1 MLWVSHT
8 PVGQVYLF
16 TLLRLAR
23 WTIGRVPKPA
33 QGQQLRI
40 CFFLPVYFPC
50 TLQPHENLDTFRL
63 SVLGRPLDFLFF
75 ISCSIDWYS
84 ALQIPSLQIHKSLP
98 SLLETR
104 PPHYLR
110 PEHMPRFLVS

>member
-1 MLWVSHT
+1 MMGKGMAGMGHTPGCSLSQPVHLPLGGAAGVLMAVKQTASLLMLWVSHT

-23 WTIGRVPKPA
+23 GTIGRVPKPA

-50 TLQPHENLDTFRL
+50 TLQPHENLDTPFECPGQA
-63 SVLGRPLDFLFF
+63 S
-75 ISCSIDWYS
+75 
-84 ALQIPSLQIHKSLP
+84 
-98 SLLETR
+98 
-104 PPHYLR
+104 
-110 PEHMPRFLVS
+110 